1 MDGELLVRQKTE
13 CLVIW
18 MLVTT
23 PGHYV
28 WGTTRLQGHCLTLS
42 TLMIYLV
49 LPVVTQYHV
58 QSQHHIVMGVG
69 EQYVLWITVLTAW
82 LEQILWPYLEQYQDT
97 SHRHYLP
104 SLHSGLAQTTRARSC
119 C

>member
-1 MDGELLVRQKTE
+1 MDGELLVRQKPE

-23 PGHYV
+23 PWHYV

-97 SHRHYLP
+97 SHQHYLS
-104 SLHSGLAQTTRARSC
+104 SLHSALALTIARQT
-119 C
+119 